1 MSMSACRGVRLLI
14 SRFYSRTFPGNKL
27 LSAMEAFTK
36 DGVVPDVID
45 TVPNKMLTV
54 KYGID
59 EIKPGV
65 VRTPTQVKN
74 QPIVEWEAESGAFY
88 SLIMNDPDAPSRKNP
103 KFGEWHHWLVT
114 NIPGNSVSSGDV
126 MSEYV
131 GAGPPNGTGLHRYV
145 FLLFKQQGKQDFPGL
160 NKITNHSSNGRPKW
174 KVREFVNKYNLGSP
188 IAGNFFQAEYD
199 SYCEELYKQLKD

>member
-1 MSMSACRGVRLLI
+1 MLFMTENINTDLIEIVNSDCHILTHLSYVWHLWNFNWMSTIAIVLKIIKICSWLI
-14 SRFYSRTFPGNKL
+14 IGENWQYIFGSVHFVFP
-27 LSAMEAFTK
+27 
-36 DGVVPDVID
+36 
-45 TVPNKMLTV
+45 
-54 KYGID
+54 
-59 EIKPGV
+59 
-65 VRTPTQVKN
+65 
-74 QPIVEWEAESGAFY
+74 
-88 SLIMNDPDAPSRKNP
+88 DPDAPSRKNP
-103 KFGEWHHWLVT
+103 KFGVWHHWLVT

-199 SYCEELYKQLKD
+199 SYCEELYKQLKDWG